1 MSDMQG
7 HSMSAKALFF
17 ILAGIAAV
25 GYYGYD
31 RHMKPKKADESAQ
44 RPRGHEVLEA
54 SHPAYFGTKEPGG
67 VVLRLKPETAAGLS
81 RISGS
86 ANVGMF
92 ATTWCP
98 YCAQAR
104 QVFGRNGVRF
114 AELDV
119 EHDLQAK
126 RFLEETMG
134 MSGFPIIVIGNRVTA
149 GFDEG
154 QILASLKEL

>member
-1 MSDMQG
+1 MS
-7 HSMSAKALFF
+7 KTLFLAL
-17 ILAGIAAV
+17 LVAAL
-25 GYYGYD
+25 GYGAYQKLYK
-31 RHMKPKKADESAQ
+31 KPAESSAQ
-44 RPRGHEVLEA
+44 LYHGYEVLEA

-67 VVLRLKPETAAGLS
+67 VVLRLKPETSAGLAKL
-81 RISGS
+81 SGS
-86 ANVGMF
+86 ANVVMF
-92 ATTWCP
+92 ATAWCP

-119 EHDLQAK
+119 ERDLEAK